1 MMLTCEVPL
10 KDMSPMSKLDAIAYA
25 CRHEE
30 IWKVKRTKTEQR
42 EKMMKKTDLRNKCGS
57 CQFFKPFGEFET
69 YGKCLAGC
77 TCKPRSNQAC
87 KRYERKESK

>member
-10 KDMSPMSKLDAIAYA
+10 KDMTPMSKADAIAYA

-30 IWKVKRTKTEQR
+30 LWKVKQTKAEQR

-57 CQFFKPFGEFET
+57 CQFFKPFGEFDT

-77 TCKPRSNQAC
+77 TCKPRSFRAC

>member
-10 KDMSPMSKLDAIAYA
+10 KDMTPMSKADAIAYA

-30 IWKVKRTKTEQR
+30 LWKVKQTKAEQR

-57 CQFFKPFGEFET
+57 D
-69 YGKCLAGC
+69 
-77 TCKPRSNQAC
+77 
-87 KRYERKESK
+87 RKSVV